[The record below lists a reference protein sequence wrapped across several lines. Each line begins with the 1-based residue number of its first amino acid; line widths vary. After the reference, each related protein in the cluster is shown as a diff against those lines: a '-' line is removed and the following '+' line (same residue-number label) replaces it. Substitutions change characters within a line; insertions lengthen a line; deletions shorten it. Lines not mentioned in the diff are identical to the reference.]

1 MTTLERET
9 VEPPADGPTLSGRYR
24 LERRLGSGG
33 MGSVWRAHDQLL
45 GRDVAIKLVDPGATE
60 ERLGSGERLRREA
73 RAVGA
78 LAHPG
83 VARLFDYCDTPDGA
97 FLVME
102 LAEGES
108 LAAQLIRGPI
118 PPARAVDIAAQ
129 CADALDAAHRAGVVH
144 RDVKPSN
151 IMLTSRGVKLVD
163 FGIASTA
170 WDSAL
175 TAAGR
180 VLGTAAYLA
189 PERATG
195 RPATPA
201 ADLYALGVVLYQMLA
216 GRLPFRAEDPVS
228 MMYAHTTADPLPLSG
243 DIPAALAEIC
253 RALLAKTPEARP
265 HTGAAV
271 ARMLR
276 GASLETTEPARQQP
290 WQMASSPH
298 PMREPMAATG
308 VLPQSV
314 VVRHERRPLG
324 QRLRTRRA
332 AALAFGASAVLLVS
346 ALSGWLAHGNTA
358 SPPPSQPA
366 HSTPASTRPAAAP
379 NSNSSAG
386 AGSSAATSTKPTPG
400 QQQADQTTP
409 GKGKGKAKGH
419 GGGNG
424 NS

>member
-1 MTTLERET
+1 
-9 VEPPADGPTLSGRYR
+9 
-24 LERRLGSGG
+24 

-45 GRDVAIKLVDPGATE
+45 GRDVAIKLVDSGAAA

-83 VARLFDYCDTPDGA
+83 VARLFDYCDTPEAA

-108 LAAQLIRGPI
+108 LAAQLVRGPI
-118 PPARAVDIAAQ
+118 PAARAVDIAAQ

-216 GRLPFRAEDPVS
+216 GRLPFRAQDPVS

-243 DIPAALAEIC
+243 DVPAALAEIC
-253 RALLAKTPEARP
+253 RALLAKDPQARP
-265 HTGAAV
+265 RTGAAV

-276 GASLETTEPARQQP
+276 AASLENAGPARQYP
-290 WQMASSPH
+290 WQMAAAPQ
-298 PMREPMAATG
+298 PPREPLAPTG
-308 VLPQSV
+308 ILPQSV
-314 VVRHERRPLG
+314 VVRPVRRPLA
-324 QRLRTRRA
+324 QRLRTRRV
-332 AALAFGASAVLLVS
+332 AALALGASAVLLVS

-358 SPPPSQPA
+358 SPPPAQPS
-366 HSTPASTRPAAAP
+366 HSAPANPAASP
-379 NSNSSAG
+379 
-386 AGSSAATSTKPTPG
+386 GSGTATSTGPTPG

-409 GKGKGKAKGH
+409 GKGKGKGKGH
-419 GGGNG
+419 GDDNGRGNG
-424 NS
+424 

>member
-1 MTTLERET
+1 
-9 VEPPADGPTLSGRYR
+9 VEPPAEGPTLSGRYR

-45 GRDVAIKLVDPGATE
+45 GRDVAIKLVDPSAAA

-83 VARLFDYCDTPDGA
+83 VARLFDYCETPDGS

-108 LAAQLIRGPI
+108 LATQLVRGPM
-118 PPARAVDIAAQ
+118 PVARAVDVAAQ

-151 IMLTSRGVKLVD
+151 IMLTTRGVKLVD

-170 WDSAL
+170 GDSAL
-175 TAAGR
+175 TAVGR

-195 RPATPA
+195 RPATSA

-216 GRLPFRAEDPVS
+216 GRLPFRADDPVS
-228 MMYAHTTADPLPLSG
+228 MMYAHTAADPLPLSG
-243 DIPAALAEIC
+243 EIPAALAEIC
-253 RALLAKTPEARP
+253 RALLAKDPEARP
-265 HTGAAV
+265 PTGAAV

-276 GASLETTEPARQQP
+276 AAPLESAGPATEP
-290 WQMASSPH
+290 WQMATAPQ
-298 PMREPMAATG
+298 PVREPLAATG

-314 VVRHERRPLG
+314 VVRPVRRPLT
-324 QRLRTRRA
+324 RRVLTRRRA
-332 AALAFGASAVLLVS
+332 ALGFGAAAVLLVS
-346 ALSGWLAHGNTA
+346 ALSGWLAHGTTA
-358 SPPPSQPA
+358 SPPPTQPS
-366 HSTPASTRPAAAP
+366 HSAPASGPAATP
-379 NSNSSAG
+379 SSAP
-386 AGSSAATSTKPTPG
+386 ATPN
-400 QQQADQTTP
+400 QQADQINP
-409 GKGKGKAKGH
+409 GKGKKH
-419 GGGNG
+419 GGGGGDDGGDGNG
-424 NS
+424 

>member
-1 MTTLERET
+1 
-9 VEPPADGPTLSGRYR
+9 VEPPADGPTLGGRYR

-45 GRDVAIKLVDPGATE
+45 GRHVAIKLVDPGAAA

-83 VARLFDYCDTPDGA
+83 VARLFDYCDTPEGA

-118 PPARAVDIAAQ
+118 PAARAVDIAAQ

-170 WDSAL
+170 GDSAL

-195 RPATPA
+195 RPATSA

-216 GRLPFRAEDPVS
+216 GRLPFRADDPVS
-228 MMYAHTTADPLPLSG
+228 MMYAHTAADPLPLSG

-253 RALLAKTPEARP
+253 RALLAKDPQARP
-265 HTGAAV
+265 RTGAAV

-276 GASLETTEPARQQP
+276 AASLEREDPATRQP
-290 WQMASSPH
+290 WQMATAPQ
-298 PMREPMAATG
+298 PPREPVAPTG
-308 VLPQSV
+308 VLPPSA
-314 VVRHERRPLG
+314 VVRRVRRPLA
-324 QRLRTRRA
+324 QRIRTRRA
-332 AALAFGASAVLLVS
+332 AALAVGATAVLLVS
-346 ALSGWLAHGNTA
+346 ALSGWLAHGNSA
-358 SPPPSQPA
+358 SPPPAQPS
-366 HSTPASTRPAAAP
+366 HSAPAGPTATNPASTQ
-379 NSNSSAG
+379 
-386 AGSSAATSTKPTPG
+386 PTPG
-400 QQQADQTTP
+400 RQQADQTTP
-409 GKGKGKAKGH
+409 GKGKGKGKGRGGGD

-424 NS
+424 